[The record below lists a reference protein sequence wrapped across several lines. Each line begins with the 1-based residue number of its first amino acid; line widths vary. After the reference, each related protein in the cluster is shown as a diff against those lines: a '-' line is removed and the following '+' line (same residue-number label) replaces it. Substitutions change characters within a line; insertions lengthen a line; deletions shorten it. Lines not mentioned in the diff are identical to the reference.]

1 MKHTFD
7 EIITELDMAKEKI
20 SGFEHMSTR
29 NLQNWKEK
37 KEWKLWNKIPKNYG
51 KIIKCVAC
59 M

>member
-29 NLQNWKEK
+29 NLQN
-37 KEWKLWNKIPKNYG
+37 
-51 KIIKCVAC
+51 
-59 M
+59 